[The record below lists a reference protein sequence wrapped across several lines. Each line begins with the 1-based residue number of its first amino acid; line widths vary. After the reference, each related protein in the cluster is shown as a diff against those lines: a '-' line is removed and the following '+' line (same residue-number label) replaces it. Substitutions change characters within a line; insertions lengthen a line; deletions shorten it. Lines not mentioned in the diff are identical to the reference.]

1 MGLARSMC
9 LSVIAEGV
17 ETKEQ
22 LERLHQYG
30 CDYVQG
36 YYFAKPMPCEEFE
49 ALMCQ
54 SDKQSEIQEELP
66 LLEEKGFLVV
76 ADEVASY
83 RNKVRETFSDKYTV
97 LEAADR
103 ETVLALLTRYGN
115 RIAAIILNL
124 SIKTLDGFTILGA
137 LQKSKMVWD
146 IPVIATGPANE
157 ELEGRAME
165 LGASDYTA
173 KPHLQSRLRKRT
185 LHAVELTLLR
195 KAALDLRKEAYGS
208 HRGLPG

>member
-49 ALMCQ
+49 ALMCLDDRQ
-54 SDKQSEIQEELP
+54 LEIQEELP
-66 LLEEKGFLVV
+66 LLDEKGFLVV
-76 ADEVASY
+76 ADEMAAY
-83 RNKVRETFSDKYTV
+83 RNKVHDTFSDKYTV

-137 LQKSKMVWD
+137 LQKSKWSGISPSLPQARPMKNWKAERWNWEPQIIRQNPICKAD
-146 IPVIATGPANE
+146 FARE
-157 ELEGRAME
+157 HSM
-165 LGASDYTA
+165 
-173 KPHLQSRLRKRT
+173 RL
-185 LHAVELTLLR
+185 
-195 KAALDLRKEAYGS
+195 S
-208 HRGLPG
+208 